1 MTTWLSHMSLHDIFM
16 TYIIY
21 MTSQDLDMES
31 SYTIHQNDYWDNKPP
46 YSHAGKAQ

>member
-1 MTTWLSHMSLHDIFM
+1 MGHGISWPRGIHIWAYMTHVIFM

-31 SYTIHQNDYWDNKPP
+31 SYTIHENDY
-46 YSHAGKAQ
+46 